1 MKIKEYAKQH
11 NISYATARNRLRML
25 GISCTNYQKLSD
37 IYSNRKTIMEMA
49 KEANVSEQVVRSFLT
64 KFNFGYK
71 KEYRKTIETPEK
83 IKSIIMSYRQGE
95 TVANISKQFGVSRQ
109 YVYHVFK
116 KKKILLK

>member
-49 KEANVSEQVVRSFLT
+49 KEANVSEQVVRSFLA

-71 KEYRKTIETPEK
+71 KEYRKTVQAPEK
-83 IKSIIMSYRQGE
+83 IKGIIMAYRQGE

-109 YVYHVFK
+109 YVYQVFK